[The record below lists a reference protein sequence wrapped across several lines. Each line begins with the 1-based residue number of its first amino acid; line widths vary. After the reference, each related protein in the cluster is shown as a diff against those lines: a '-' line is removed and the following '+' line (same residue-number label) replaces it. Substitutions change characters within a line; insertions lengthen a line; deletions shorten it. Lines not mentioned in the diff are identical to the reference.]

1 MTRLY
6 SLSINV
12 DLQAKPARDV
22 RFDQCGVNSIARIDL
37 TFTILTI
44 GWIIEQQFSYEHI
57 LNYDE
62 LYLIFKTIIFFH
74 NYIVGLQSG
83 TID

>member
-12 DLQAKPARDV
+12 DLQAKPARDA
-22 RFDQCGVNSIARIDL
+22 RFDQCTVNSIARIDL

-44 GWIIEQQFSYEHI
+44 GWIIEQQFSYEYI
-57 LNYDE
+57 LESDE
-62 LYLIFKTIIFFH
+62 LYLKFKTSIFFH

>member
-22 RFDQCGVNSIARIDL
+22 RFDQCAINSIARIDL

-44 GWIIEQQFSYEHI
+44 GWIIEEQFSFEYMLEHDEAI
-57 LNYDE
+57 L
-62 LYLIFKTIIFFH
+62 IIKTSIFFH
-74 NYIVGLQSG
+74 DYIVGLQSG

>member
-22 RFDQCGVNSIARIDL
+22 RFDQCAVNSIARIDL

-44 GWIIEQQFSYEHI
+44 DWIIEDKFSYEHI
-57 LNYDE
+57 LEYDE
-62 LYLIFKTIIFFH
+62 LYLIFKTSIFFH

>member
-22 RFDQCGVNSIARIDL
+22 RFDQCTVNSIGRIDL
-37 TFTILTI
+37 TFIILTMNS
-44 GWIIEQQFSYEHI
+44 IIEEKFSYEHI
-57 LNYDE
+57 LEYD
-62 LYLIFKTIIFFH
+62 LSDI
-74 NYIVGLQSG
+74 
-83 TID
+83 

>member
-22 RFDQCGVNSIARIDL
+22 RFDQCTVNSIARIDL
-37 TFTILTI
+37 TFIILTMNS
-44 GWIIEQQFSYEHI
+44 IIEGKFSYEHI
-57 LNYDE
+57 LEHDE
-62 LYLIFKTIIFFH
+62 LYLIFKTSIFFH